1 MNKKALHVLIIDDD
15 PGAIDIL
22 TCLLEDF
29 EEITEVKSA
38 NGVDQGITQ
47 IMKRLPD
54 LVFLDIDMP
63 GKNGFEFIHELNQLG
78 LSTTIIFQ
86 TAHSK
91 YSIDAIRHAAF
102 DYLLKPVDP
111 VELKKSIH
119 RFHNQEENKTK
130 DMHTL
135 QKVRFST
142 RGGSIYLD
150 TEEILYI
157 QAEGNYSE
165 LFLANGH
172 TKVVTLLLSQVLD
185 LLPES
190 QFMRISR
197 SAGVNLRYMREL
209 DRKKRLLI
217 LDVEGKKIQLKV
229 AQKYLNVVETSF

>member
-1 MNKKALHVLIIDDD
+1 MSKKSLSVLIIDDD
-15 PGAIDIL
+15 PNAIDIL
-22 TCLLEDF
+22 KCLLEDF
-29 EEITEVKSA
+29 GEVTEINAA
-38 NGVDQGITQ
+38 NGVDQGIAK
-47 IMKRLPD
+47 IIARLPD

-86 TAHSK
+86 TAHPK

-119 RFHNQEENKTK
+119 RLHSQEESKIK
-130 DMHTL
+130 DIHTL

-165 LFLANGH
+165 LFLSNGQ
-172 TKVVTLLLSQVLD
+172 TKIVTLLLSRVLEQ
-185 LLPES
+185 LPES

-197 SAGVNLRYMREL
+197 SSGVNLRYMREL
-209 DRKKRLLI
+209 DRKKRQLV
-217 LDVEGKKIQLKV
+217 LDVEGKRILLNV
-229 AQKYLNVVETSF
+229 AQKYLNSIESSF